1 MFITLEGP
9 EGSGKSSQLPLLAD
23 FLRHEGYNILT
34 TYEPGGTKISDQ
46 VRDILKNMN
55 NKSMHPRTEI
65 LLFCSSRAQLV
76 EEVIRP
82 HLAQGNIILSDR
94 YADSTLA
101 YQGYGHQ
108 VDRNIL
114 HELLNF
120 ATGNLWPD
128 LTLLLDIDVEKGLA
142 RKRKG
147 GKWDRLDDYAV
158 DFHRKVRQ
166 GYLEMASAD
175 PQRWRIVDAGQSFEN
190 VQTELRKIVLGKIKG
205 L

>member
-9 EGSGKSSQLPLLAD
+9 EGSGKSSQLPYLAD
-23 FLRHEGYNILT
+23 FLRSQGYKILT
-34 TYEPGGTKISDQ
+34 TYEPGGTEISDQ
-46 VRDILKNMN
+46 VRDILKNMK
-55 NKSMHPRTEI
+55 NKAMHPHTEI
-65 LLFCSSRAQLV
+65 LLFCSARAQLV

-101 YQGYGHQ
+101 YQGFGHG
-108 VDRNIL
+108 VDQITL
-114 HELLNF
+114 HNLLNF

-128 LTLLLDIDVEKGLA
+128 LTLLLDLEIEKGLE

-158 DFHRKVRQ
+158 DFHRRVRQ
-166 GYLEMASAD
+166 GYLKMAAED
-175 PQRWRIVDAGQSFEN
+175 PRRWQIIDAEQPFEDVKVKIRN
-190 VQTELRKIVLGKIKG
+190 IVLGKLKDI
-205 L
+205 